1 MVEYFDVVGRR
12 WRGWAGVVGVATTEC
27 IANKQLLEAKLSY
40 RHISIQHN
48 AAKQEMQF

>member
-1 MVEYFDVVGRR
+1 MLAAAVGGVGR
-12 WRGWAGVVGVATTEC
+12 AYVGVATTEC